1 MLKRELML
9 ENWACVNDLKVLK
22 SSTAKKLLT
31 RQTRVEDQ
39 FVLMAGNHEL
49 LYYRRLR
56 VKEQVALAPW
66 NYTSSTTKQ
75 FNHGSKERKLANQQI
90 STLLTQDRAHLL

>member
-1 MLKRELML
+1 ML

-49 LYYRRLR
+49 LYYRQFRM
-56 VKEQVALAPW
+56 KES
-66 NYTSSTTKQ
+66 NTRSTSNNVSTV
-75 FNHGSKERKLANQQI
+75 
-90 STLLTQDRAHLL
+90 LLSAE